1 MFYISLGG
9 ARPIFRQKMGAEAL
23 VKFLAQ
29 RLDYLL
35 SKETENFSGL
45 SGQILQLKGK
55 LDESGCFIQTLDRSK
70 YGNESIRQWIRE
82 LRDNIYDVEDLVD
95 QFITGANVSDESEKA
110 LLIIRCGSDLE
121 SIQVRLTQIL
131 DRKPQCDTS
140 ASSAGGGHGESSSS
154 FVDPGDQSLAL
165 LVSEYTSLPY
175 YLRSCLMYCC
185 VFPVECGLSKGTLTR
200 IWIAEGILQAKSGEI
215 LEDVA
220 EEYIEKLVSLGLL
233 ETELDCRIEFKV
245 PSSLRPFLVDEM
257 MEENFIIACSHS
269 EPIIPATARH
279 VSIHNYW
286 NDAIPNLNDLPIRS
300 LFVVGIRYWEHPKF
314 TFYGLK
320 FLGLKDSS
328 FRELPE
334 NVSNLRSLQTL
345 DARCCSISSLSDGLL
360 NCLQLRHLLMSRC
373 DLPIGIGRLKNLQSV
388 EGVYAGGSISREL
401 VCLTQLRELGVLLND
416 HDVDE
421 LSTSI
426 MKMSGLLSLT
436 VSVSS
441 SFDEDLLYTL
451 EPFSP
456 PPFLRKLQLEGR
468 LVSLPDWLSSTENL
482 TELRLGFSHL
492 FENPNAVLQF
502 LPNLKHLTLWQ
513 AYNAKQIGKEFCPA
527 GGFPKLEV
535 LVIASYNLVEWTEI
549 EKEALPSLKYLH
561 FHCCSR
567 LMILPE
573 GLQYVTTL
581 QKLILFPLHGDHAR
595 RLDPERGIEQYKIKH
610 IPEVRFFER
619 P

>member
-1 MFYISLGG
+1 
-9 ARPIFRQKMGAEAL
+9 MGAEAL

-45 SGQILQLKGK
+45 SGQILQLKSK

-70 YGNESIRQWIRE
+70 YGNESVRQWIRE
-82 LRDNIYDVEDLVD
+82 LRDTIYDVEDLVD

-165 LVSEYTSLPY
+165 LVSEYMSLPY

-185 VFPVECGLSKGTLTR
+185 VFPAKCGLSKGTLTR
-200 IWIAEGILQAKSGEI
+200 IWMAEGIIQAKSGEI

-245 PSSLRPFLVDEM
+245 PYPLRRFLVDEM

-279 VSIHNYW
+279 VSIHNCW

-320 FLGLKDSS
+320 YLRVLHLEWMRNMVK
-328 FRELPE
+328 LP
-334 NVSNLRSLQTL
+334 
-345 DARCCSISSLSDGLL
+345 
-360 NCLQLRHLLMSRC
+360 
-373 DLPIGIGRLKNLQSV
+373 GIGRLKNLQSV
-388 EGVYAGGSISREL
+388 KGVYARGSISREL
-401 VCLTQLRELGVLLND
+401 GCLTQLRELGVLND
-416 HDVDE
+416 YDVGE

-436 VSVSS
+436 LTVSLI
-441 SFDEDLLYTL
+441 FDEDLLDTS

-482 TELRLGFSHL
+482 TKLRLGFSHL

-502 LPNLKHLTLWQ
+502 LPNLKHLTLWK

-549 EKEALPSLKYLH
+549 EKGALPSLKYLH
-561 FHCCSR
+561 FHSCSR

-581 QKLILFPLHGDHAR
+581 QKLILFPFHGDHAR
-595 RLDPERGIEQYKIKH
+595 RLDPERGIEHYKIKH
-610 IPEVRFFER
+610 IPKVRFFE
-619 P
+619 

>member
-1 MFYISLGG
+1 M
-9 ARPIFRQKMGAEAL
+9 
-23 VKFLAQ
+23 
-29 RLDYLL
+29 
-35 SKETENFSGL
+35 
-45 SGQILQLKGK
+45 
-55 LDESGCFIQTLDRSK
+55 
-70 YGNESIRQWIRE
+70 
-82 LRDNIYDVEDLVD
+82 D

-154 FVDPGDQSLAL
+154 LVDPGDQSLAL
-165 LVSEYTSLPY
+165 LVSEYMSLPY

-185 VFPVECGLSKGTLTR
+185 VFPVKCGLSKGTLSR
-200 IWIAEGILQAKSGEI
+200 IWMAEGIIQAKSGEI

-245 PSSLRPFLVDEM
+245 PYPLHRFLVDEM

-279 VSIHNYW
+279 VSIHNCW

-314 TFYGLK
+314 TSYGLK
-320 FLGLKDSS
+320 YLRVLHLEWIRNMVKLPGEVGDLIHLRFLGLKKSS

-334 NVSNLRSLQTL
+334 NVSNLCSLQTL
-345 DARCCSISSLSDGLL
+345 DTRSCSISSLSDGLL

-388 EGVYAGGSISREL
+388 KGVYARGSISREL
-401 VCLTQLRELGVLLND
+401 GCLTQLRELGVVLND
-416 HDVDE
+416 YDVGE

-436 VSVSS
+436 LSVSLI
-441 SFDEDLLYTL
+441 FDEDLLDTL

-482 TELRLGFSHL
+482 TKLRLGFSHL

-502 LPNLKHLTLWQ
+502 LPNLKQLTLWQ
-513 AYNAKQIGKEFCPA
+513 AYNAKQIGKEFCPV

-535 LVIASYNLVEWTEI
+535 LVIASNNLVEWTEI
-549 EKEALPSLKYLH
+549 EKGALPSLKYLH

-581 QKLILFPLHGDHAR
+581 QKLSLFPLHGDHAR
-595 RLDPERGIEQYKIKH
+595 RLDPERGIEHYKIKH
-610 IPEVRFFER
+610 IPEVRFFE
-619 P
+619 